1 LRFIKAEKNL
11 TDMST
16 MERWQGLRAHSPYQA
31 PEAEVL
37 VIRFE
42 ERFLNGTNPHNNEIP
57 APDGEETL

>member
-1 LRFIKAEKNL
+1 M
-11 TDMST
+11 TT

-42 ERFLNGTNPHNNEIP
+42 ERFLDGTYNGDGNDKLD
-57 APDGEETL
+57 PDGEETL

>member
-1 LRFIKAEKNL
+1 
-11 TDMST
+11 MST

-42 ERFLNGTNPHNNEIP
+42 ERFLTETNGDGNDKLDS
-57 APDGEETL
+57 DGEETL

>member
-1 LRFIKAEKNL
+1 
-11 TDMST
+11 MST

-42 ERFLNGTNPHNNEIP
+42 ERFLNGTNGDGNDMPDT
-57 APDGEETL
+57 DGEETL

>member
-1 LRFIKAEKNL
+1 M
-11 TDMST
+11 TT

-42 ERFLNGTNPHNNEIP
+42 ERFLGTYNKDNNENLNRGS
-57 APDGEETL
+57 DEDFD